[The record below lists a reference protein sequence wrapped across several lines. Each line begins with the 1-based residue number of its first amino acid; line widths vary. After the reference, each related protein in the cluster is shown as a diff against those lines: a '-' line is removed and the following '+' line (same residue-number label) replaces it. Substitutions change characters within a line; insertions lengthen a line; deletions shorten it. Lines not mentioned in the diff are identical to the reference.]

1 MSSISCVTDDD
12 CKKYS
17 SQSSGN
23 LTCLNGKCDQVT
35 TKTQV
40 STTKLVLIAIIVLG
54 VLALVVFLVR
64 RFWVT
69 RKSGSGSGSGSV
81 IRSVKKSAKR

>member
-1 MSSISCVTDDD
+1 MISCVTDDD

-17 SQSSGN
+17 SQTSGN
-23 LTCLNGKCDQVT
+23 LTCYDGKCAKVT
-35 TKTQV
+35 VTSEV

-64 RFWVT
+64 RYWVS
-69 RKSGSGSGSGSV
+69 RKSGSGSV
-81 IRSVKKSAKR
+81 TRSVKKSAKR

>member
-1 MSSISCVTDDD
+1 MSTISCVTDDD

-17 SQSSGN
+17 SQTSGN

-35 TKTQV
+35 KKTQI
-40 STTKLVLIAIIVLG
+40 STTQIILITIISLG

-64 RFWVT
+64 RFWLR
-69 RKSGSGSGSGSV
+69 RKSGSGSGSV
-81 IRSVKKSAKR
+81 TRSVKKSAKR